1 LKFVDLHVIPRV
13 EDESSCKQMAKL
25 IRVAGYSAIGLTIPT
40 GLMRERVGLVRT
52 AFEEAG
58 LETALRID
66 LTVSSRMDLLRLL
79 RRFRNSYDVI
89 AVKCLSQP
97 VATVACRDRRV
108 DLIIFDPTSRSVRFS
123 HPLAN
128 LLRGAIELNL
138 VSSLLKETRAEVLS
152 GIMKQCAIANEH
164 KVKVVLS
171 SGCNNPDQ
179 VRSPIQIA
187 ALASTMGLSET
198 QSHAGVSTTPLSI
211 IKRSTAHRTAQFIE
225 EGVRVVLPKVA

>member
-1 LKFVDLHVIPRV
+1 MRDR
-13 EDESSCKQMAKL
+13 
-25 IRVAGYSAIGLTIPT
+25 IGLVKT
-40 GLMRERVGLVRT
+40 V
-52 AFEEAG
+52 FEEAG

-66 LTVSSRMDLLRLL
+66 LTASSRMELLRLL

-89 AVKCLSQP
+89 AVKCVNQR

-108 DLIIFDPTSRSVRFS
+108 DLIIFDPTGRSVRFS

-138 VSSLLKETRAEVLS
+138 VSSLLKETRTEVLS
-152 GIMKQCAIANEH
+152 AIMKQCAIAHQH

-179 VRSPIQIA
+179 VRSPLQLA
-187 ALASTMGLSET
+187 ALASAMGLSET
-198 QSHAGVSTTPLSI
+198 QSQAGVSATPIGI
-211 IKRSTAHRTAQFIE
+211 IKRNLAYRSPQFIE
-225 EGVRVVLPKVA
+225 EGVRVVLPKAA

>member
-1 LKFVDLHVIPRV
+1 M

-25 IRVAGYSAIGLTIPT
+25 IRIAGYSAIGLTIPT
-40 GLMRERVGLVRT
+40 GLMRDRIELVKT
-52 AFEEAG
+52 VFEEAG

-66 LTVSSRMDLLRLL
+66 LTASSRMDLLRLL

-89 AVKCLSQP
+89 AVKCTNQR

-128 LLRGAIELNL
+128 LLRGAIEFNL
-138 VSSLLKETRAEVLS
+138 VSSLLKETRAEVFS
-152 GIMKQCAIANEH
+152 GIMKQCAIAREH

-171 SGCNNPDQ
+171 SGCNHPDQ
-179 VRSPIQIA
+179 VRSPLQIA
-187 ALASTMGLSET
+187 ALASAMGLSET
-198 QSHAGVSTTPLSI
+198 QSHAGVSATPLSI
-211 IKRSTAHRTAQFIE
+211 IKRNLAHRSPQFVE